1 MTHNGSPYADF
12 SVFNPFGRRA
22 QKQMKAKGFML
33 QEDVNSLKFQARQ
46 LLRLGQLAGTFTRLR
61 S

>member
-1 MTHNGSPYADF
+1 
-12 SVFNPFGRRA
+12 
-22 QKQMKAKGFML
+22 MKAKGFML